1 VQCCVCV
8 CDSNSNSNSD
18 PTLTLVYARTFTLAH
33 PRIKKESDL
42 VKKVPRAPLLE
53 LYTNYFFDSIPA
65 VQKREIFEV
74 LCFNFLLFMMNKKL
88 QGSDVE
94 DDSSYVNSWF
104 LFDIIIKSM
113 ALHLAAS
120 NELGGMCVVQT
131 IACIDMWTD
140 CVRVVVRVVVAYLLE
155 CNRTGKFEDSF
166 TRTLSKLLGFF
177 AQYFRTRFQ
186 SAQLDDIRIL
196 NRNLAMFIK
205 DLFCVFDRGIVLD
218 MVWCTLQHN
227 NSLSL
232 CSLSLSL
239 SLSLGCSVGG

>member
-1 VQCCVCV
+1 
-8 CDSNSNSNSD
+8 
-18 PTLTLVYARTFTLAH
+18 LAH

-140 CVRVVVRVVVAYLLE
+140 CVRVVARMQS
-155 CNRTGKFEDSF
+155 NRQIRGFVHSHIEQTSWFLCAILPNSIPIGT
-166 TRTLSKLLGFF
+166 TR
-177 AQYFRTRFQ
+177 
-186 SAQLDDIRIL
+186 
-196 NRNLAMFIK
+196 
-205 DLFCVFDRGIVLD
+205 
-218 MVWCTLQHN
+218 
-227 NSLSL
+227 
-232 CSLSLSL
+232 
-239 SLSLGCSVGG
+239 